1 MGAGDRTHQ
10 PYVRLPTTWQAGA
23 RANAGCLLAVLHKE
37 TLDVAC
43 LYMGLQKRLLLGTDH
58 RYKGEKHEKGRKKSF
73 HITKNVSLVIR
84 LRRKSTTFLGNLQQ
98 KRKENCMILE
108 YYSFRG
114 ALKGWFRNNL
124 LWILCIQ
131 IKTSEFNDK
140 FGG

>member
-1 MGAGDRTHQ
+1 
-10 PYVRLPTTWQAGA
+10 
-23 RANAGCLLAVLHKE
+23 
-37 TLDVAC
+37 
-43 LYMGLQKRLLLGTDH
+43 MGLQKRLLLGIDH
-58 RYKGEKHEKGRKKSF
+58 RYQGEKHEKGRKKSF

-114 ALKGWFRNNL
+114 VLNGLFRNNL
-124 LWILCIQ
+124 LWILRIH
-131 IKTSEFNDK
+131 IKTSEFEEK